1 MGGTLL
7 EIIFELLVL
16 LGILGIISNNKENP
30 FFTVKEGK
38 SLNSGIYIK
47 SVFNV
52 VPDEELSNF
61 VRDYDNNKE
70 RLKDI
75 FSVMPQRATEFSA
88 GYDLA
93 VVNDEVIHAHE
104 SKLISFGNSVFIE
117 NPTVTGVV
125 VPRSS
130 LARKR
135 GLIIAGG
142 AHYIYCGEGH
152 SCLTLKFI
160 NYSDT
165 DVELKVGDKIAQVV
179 FIKYPSW
186 IIGDFK
192 DMCELETNKSSIFPD
207 PLDETFMSPLLDK
220 NIEVVFTMQ
229 GYDKV
234 DQTDRLC
241 YYFQSLKD
249 VELEPGK
256 VTCIMTGL
264 RCKIDGNQVFL
275 LKNAF
280 NNPCVELANTIG
292 VIDSDYYDNPDN
304 AGEMG
309 VLLLNRGNVPVKV
322 NKGDVIASGAVY
334 YYEKAD
340 GDVYGGKRV
349 GGFGSTD
356 TK

>member
-1 MGGTLL
+1 M
-7 EIIFELLVL
+7 
-16 LGILGIISNNKENP
+16 
-30 FFTVKEGK
+30 
-38 SLNSGIYIK
+38 NSGIYIK
-47 SVFNV
+47 SVFNAV
-52 VPDEELSNF
+52 SDEELSNF
-61 VRDYDNNKE
+61 VRDYDDNKE

-93 VVNDEVIHAHE
+93 VLNDELIPAHE

-130 LARKR
+130 LAKKR
-135 GLIIAGG
+135 GLIISGG
-142 AHYIYCGEGH
+142 AHYIYCGGGYE
-152 SCLTLKFI
+152 CLTLKFI
-160 NYSDT
+160 NYTNT
-165 DVELKVGDKIAQVV
+165 DVELKAGDKIAQVV

-192 DMCELETNKSSIFPD
+192 DMCEIETNKSLIFPD

-220 NIEVVFTMQ
+220 NIEAVFTMR
-229 GYDKV
+229 GCDKV
-234 DQTDRLC
+234 DQTDRLS

-275 LKNAF
+275 LKNSI

-292 VIDSDYYDNPDN
+292 VIDADYYDNPDN
-304 AGEMG
+304 AGEIG
-309 VLLLNRGNVPVKV
+309 VLLLNRGNVSVKV
-322 NKGDVIASGAVY
+322 NKGDAIASGAIY

-340 GDVYGGKRV
+340 GDVYGGKRT

-356 TK
+356 SK